1 MAVGVEI
8 QNDMVDIIII
18 GMLADGV
25 CGLGDLVRRGRFV
38 LRRFRRSFRRAFRG
52 DELVAGFR
60 GLGLIR
66 QGGVRQLLQS
76 CS

>member
-25 CGLGDLVRRGRFV
+25 RGLGDLVRRGRFV
-38 LRRFRRSFRRAFRG
+38 LRRFRRSFLRAFRG

>member
-1 MAVGVEI
+1 
-8 QNDMVDIIII
+8 
-18 GMLADGV
+18 MLADGV
-25 CGLGDLVRRGRFV
+25 RSLGDLVRRGRFV
-38 LRRFRRSFRRAFRG
+38 LRRFRRSFLSRAFRG

-66 QGGVRQLLQS
+66 QGGVRKLLQS

>member
-1 MAVGVEI
+1 
-8 QNDMVDIIII
+8 MVDIIII

-25 CGLGDLVRRGRFV
+25 RGLGDLVRRGRFV
-38 LRRFRRSFRRAFRG
+38 LRRFRRSFRRAFRRAFRG